1 MCKSKRLYSALAFI
15 SSLVISLLLFSCAEF
30 SQANG
35 TSSLCIKL
43 PSSSGRSAH
52 SADEIANYEALLTT
66 PVQKKLL
73 EEGGSS
79 YESIRSVLKSYI
91 YKEEKSESGGEIRF
105 DGIDEGDY
113 SLILLALDKD
123 QSLLASGAEFSVRV
137 EAEKQTEVQITLSW
151 ASEESDGDDIEA
163 DVSDETE
170 KSDGDDIG
178 TDVSDETEKS
188 DGDDIET
195 DVSGETEK
203 SDDSETILVEN
214 GTVIQILPEYSDYTL
229 RAVFSSE
236 DVQYTSDSG
245 DTYTSTDYF
254 ATFTLLDSEGSDLTS
269 TVEWKFI
276 MYYYGNIY
284 NEDCSTYQSNVARC
298 STGDNGYYH
307 LYAMAMKDD
316 ELLCDFTMILIND
329 DFKLALAYN

>member
-1 MCKSKRLYSALAFI
+1 MCKSKRLYSAFAFI

-52 SADEIANYEALLTT
+52 SADEIVNYEALLTT

-91 YKEEKSESGGEIRF
+91 YMEEKSESGGEIRF

-151 ASEESDGDDIEA
+151 ASEESDGDDIE
-163 DVSDETE
+163 
-170 KSDGDDIG
+170 
-178 TDVSDETEKS
+178 TDVSD
-188 DGDDIET
+188 
-195 DVSGETEK
+195 ETEK

-276 MYYYGNIY
+276 MYY
-284 NEDCSTYQSNVARC
+284 
-298 STGDNGYYH
+298 
-307 LYAMAMKDD
+307 
-316 ELLCDFTMILIND
+316 
-329 DFKLALAYN
+329 

>member
-137 EAEKQTEVQITLSW
+137 EAEKQTEVQIILSW

-163 DVSDETE
+163 DV
-170 KSDGDDIG
+170 GD
-178 TDVSDETEKS
+178 
-188 DGDDIET
+188 
-195 DVSGETEK
+195 ETEK

-254 ATFTLLDSEGSDLTS
+254 ATFTLLDSEGNDLTS

-284 NEDCSTYQSNVARC
+284 NEDCSTDQSNVARC
-298 STGDNGYYH
+298 FTGDNGYYH